1 MRIEMSG
8 TEDADNLLFQA
19 FKQRRGEILG
29 KEKKK
34 RAMTRAA
41 SQARHFM
48 QLTVRAMPA

>member
-8 TEDADNLLFQA
+8 TEDADNLLFQE

-34 RAMTRAA
+34 RVKAVTTGSCLLKNWMK
-41 SQARHFM
+41 M
-48 QLTVRAMPA
+48 VLE